1 MAIATLKVYYQK
13 ENSTI
18 FLMCRE
24 LLLYLQLKYHSD
36 NKPWV

>member
-18 FLMCRE
+18 FLMYQE
-24 LLLYLQLKYHSD
+24 LLLYLQLKYYSD